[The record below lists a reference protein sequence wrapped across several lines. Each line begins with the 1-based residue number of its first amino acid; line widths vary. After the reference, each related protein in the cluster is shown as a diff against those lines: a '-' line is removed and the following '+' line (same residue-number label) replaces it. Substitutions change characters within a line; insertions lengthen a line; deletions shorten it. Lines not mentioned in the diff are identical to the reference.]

1 MFSLETRRILPFI
14 TLSAIFKKWIFTVFF
29 DIRLVGENLGYIFI
43 LKLYFYISAMERV
56 RFKKF

>member
-29 DIRLVGENLGYIFI
+29 DIRLVGENLGYIII